1 MKYFQQIASGIDV
14 IPLALALARQPELW
28 NAHNERKEYELSA
41 HIGTSDIWVRYNDLK
56 NLSDD
61 YEKYTSEHDSVWL
74 PVYQKLPQLR
84 SIVFGL
90 MARCEATRLGGV
102 LITKI
107 PAGGHVLPHA
117 DTGWHPNYYSTKIY
131 VPILTNPKVV
141 NRVMDEKVIMSS
153 GDAWYFNNTVEHE
166 VVNGGDSDRVTL
178 IVCMRCEG

>member
-14 IPLALALARQPELW
+14 IPLSLALARQPELW

-41 HIGTSDIWVRYNDLK
+41 HIGTSDIWVRYNDRK
-56 NLSDD
+56 NLDQG

-74 PVYQKLPQLR
+74 SAYQKLPQLR

-117 DTGWHPNYYSTKIY
+117 DTGWHPNYYETKIY

-141 NRVMDEKVIMSS
+141 NRVMEEKVIMSV

-166 VVNGGDSDRVTL
+166 VTNDGNSDRVTL
-178 IVCMRCEG
+178 IVCMKCEG